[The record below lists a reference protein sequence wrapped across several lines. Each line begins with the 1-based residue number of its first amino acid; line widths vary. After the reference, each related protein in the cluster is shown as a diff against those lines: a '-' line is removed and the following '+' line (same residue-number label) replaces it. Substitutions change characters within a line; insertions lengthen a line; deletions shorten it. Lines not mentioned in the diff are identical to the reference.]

1 MTITVKNKSGLVV
14 PPTVQ
19 RKAGIKVGDELEF
32 KVSGGIIH
40 IIPKLPTAD
49 DEYTPKQRAV
59 IDAQLKEGLAELKA
73 GKTAGP
79 FDNADQM
86 IAHMKGQLKKTAGS
100 KKLKR
105 SR

>member
-59 IDAQLKEGLAELKA
+59 IDAQLKEGLGLR
-73 GKTAGP
+73 
-79 FDNADQM
+79 
-86 IAHMKGQLKKTAGS
+86 
-100 KKLKR
+100 KLDSDDILWSTR
-105 SR
+105 HQSVIVGNSDHIIGRTDDS